1 MMILLIM
8 QMMVA
13 VSQGLA
19 LLKAREITVLS
30 LSKNVNL
37 GNRDQGQVLLL
48 EVLEEEVQ
56 ALVKTKEKALEEA
69 LEKEKVLEEA
79 ARRKNLVD

>member
-69 LEKEKVLEEA
+69 LEKEKVLEEE
-79 ARRKNLVD
+79 ARRKNLVE